1 MSDTNELDT
10 EIENMVDEYRSAV
23 LLASHD
29 LTNDKVISL
38 VAYAVDAILELFN
51 KQLIEKP
58 ENRFY
63 LEYTKGWSACLAD
76 IKSRIEE

>member
-1 MSDTNELDT
+1 MKSELRKILEELCEDYHS
-10 EIENMVDEYRSAV
+10 EIEHGNQEQKK
-23 LLASHD
+23 LLP
-29 LTNDKVISL
+29 
-38 VAYAVDAILELFN
+38 YAVDAILELFN

-76 IKSRIEE
+76 IKSRIE